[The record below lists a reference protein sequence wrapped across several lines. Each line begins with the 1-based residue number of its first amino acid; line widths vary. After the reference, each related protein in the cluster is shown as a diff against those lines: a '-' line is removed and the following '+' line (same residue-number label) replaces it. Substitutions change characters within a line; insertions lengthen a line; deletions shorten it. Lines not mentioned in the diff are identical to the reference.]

1 MSLSF
6 SHKIKS
12 CFVKKS
18 ALYFYIKKTTGYY
31 PNNIEIFEL
40 AFIHKSAS
48 LYHGKRFSVN
58 NERLEF
64 LGDSILDSIVAD
76 YLFEIYPNENEGFLT
91 SLRSR
96 IVNRQSL
103 NELAI
108 KIEIDKNIKAQGD
121 KSGLSPSMMGNA
133 LEAFIGAFF
142 IDKGYKTTKK
152 FVISK
157 LITNHT
163 NLKTLCKTDT
173 NYKGQ
178 IIDWIQKNKKEIEFV
193 SSEEDAYTKSGKI
206 FIAKLLIDGKEISS
220 GKAEC
225 KKDAEQ
231 HASELALKIIKKT
244 NFY

>member
-1 MSLSF
+1 MHVTVY
-6 SHKIKS
+6 HKIKN

-18 ALYFYIKKTTGYY
+18 PLFFYIQKTTGFT
-31 PNNIEIFEL
+31 PNNIEIYEL
-40 AFIHKSAS
+40 AFVHKSAS
-48 LYHGKRFSVN
+48 VYHGKGFSVN

-91 SLRSR
+91 NLRSR

-103 NELAI
+103 NELAV
-108 KIEIDKNIKAQGD
+108 KIGIDNYIKAQGD

-133 LEAFIGAFF
+133 LEAFIGASF
-142 IDKGYKTTKK
+142 IDKGYKVTKK
-152 FVISK
+152 FVITK
-157 LITNHT
+157 LITNYT

-178 IIDWIQKNKKEIEFV
+178 IIDWVQKNKKEIEFISV
-193 SSEEDAYTKSGKI
+193 EEEAYTKSGKI
-206 FIAKLLIDGKEISS
+206 FIAKLLINGKEISS

-231 HASELALKIIKKT
+231 HASEIALNIINQKKL
-244 NFY
+244 